1 MKLDSGIKKIAMK
14 HTLLSIALLF
24 FAALSFAQPLNKA
37 TYSTMISTAEEALA
51 NMDYYNAL
59 DQYNQAYEERKDKDL
74 IPIIADLHF
83 KLRDYKRAENY
94 YKRVFRKYRG
104 KDPEVDPQ
112 IRFNYAIVLKTMGQ
126 YDEAI
131 EHLQKVLAETT
142 DEKLKDLT
150 ELQITGA
157 EMGKVLRPVPRLRVE
172 NAGNNVNTSFSEY
185 SAYLTEDGKEMYYA
199 SFQRDDVIILEG
211 KEEENR
217 YATIL
222 KAAKSDKG
230 WGDPTALDDRINR
243 PGYHTANITLSP
255 DGRTMYFTRQQ
266 MTGNVVSESNIF
278 YSDLTG
284 TDYTAAKEVVGVNG
298 NWIAKHPAIGELF
311 GKEVMFFVSDMQGG
325 EGGFDIYYATYKG
338 NGVFADPVNLGP
350 KINTAADEVTPFYRD
365 GNLYFSSNGHPGIG
379 GYDIFSS
386 IWNGTTWS
394 EPKNMGLGY
403 NSQLD
408 DRYFMID
415 KEGYHGVL
423 LSNREGTRSTHSK
436 TCCDDIYEFT
446 IEKIELDAIVG
457 TFNAESG
464 EPLLNASVQLF
475 ELTDNQMTPIDEQ
488 SNEKGNVFAF
498 PLLLNKSYVAIA
510 NANGFYP
517 DTSEVF
523 NTVGFKESKK
533 LEHRLRLRPMPP
545 EPEYEDIEVTINEPI
560 RLNNIYYDFDDDKI
574 LPDAENDLNDLKNL
588 MEEYPAIKI
597 ELSSHTD
604 AQGKDAYNQE
614 LSQRRANSAK
624 AWLVEN
630 GIAEERIVPKG
641 YGETQ
646 ILNQCVNGV
655 TCTDDEHRFNRR
667 TEFKILE
674 GPTTI
679 MMKRT
684 EKKLKEKV
692 ELKPQKSTTP
702 EKQRR
707 RN

>member
-1 MKLDSGIKKIAMK
+1 MK
-14 HTLLSIALLF
+14 HTLLSISLLF
-24 FAALSFAQPLNKA
+24 FAAWSFAQPLNKA

-51 NMDYYNAL
+51 NKDYYNAL
-59 DQYNQAYEERKDKDL
+59 DQYNQAYDERKDKDL

-112 IRFNYAIVLKTMGQ
+112 IRYNYAIVLKTMGQ

-131 EHLQKVLAETT
+131 EHLQKVLAEST
-142 DEKLKDLT
+142 DDKLKDLA

-185 SAYLTEDGKEMYYA
+185 SAFLTEDGKEMYYA

-222 KAAKSDKG
+222 KSSKSDKG
-230 WGDPTALDDRINR
+230 WGDPTELDDRINR

-266 MTGNVVSESNIF
+266 MTGNEVSESNIF

-365 GNLYFSSNGHPGIG
+365 GTLYFSSNGHPGIG

-498 PLLLNKSYVAIA
+498 PLLLNKSYMAIA
-510 NANGFYP
+510 TAEGFYP

-588 MEEYPAIKI
+588 MDEYPAIKI

-624 AWLVEN
+624 AWLVEH
-630 GIAEERIVPKG
+630 GVAEERIVPKG

-667 TEFKILE
+667 TEFKIIE

-684 EKKLKEKV
+684 EKKLKEGEKV
-692 ELKPQKSTTP
+692 QLKPQKSTTP

>member
-1 MKLDSGIKKIAMK
+1 MK
-14 HTLLSIALLF
+14 HTLLSISLLF
-24 FAALSFAQPLNKA
+24 FAAWSFAQPLNKA

-51 NMDYYNAL
+51 NKDYYNAL
-59 DQYNQAYEERKDKDL
+59 DQYNQAYDERKDKDL

-112 IRFNYAIVLKTMGQ
+112 IRYNYAIVLKTMGQ

-131 EHLQKVLAETT
+131 EHLQKVLAEST
-142 DEKLKDLT
+142 DDKLKDLA

-185 SAYLTEDGKEMYYA
+185 SAFLTEDGKEMYYA

-222 KAAKSDKG
+222 KSSKSDKG
-230 WGDPTALDDRINR
+230 WGDPTELDDRINR

-266 MTGNVVSESNIF
+266 MTGNEVSESNIF

-284 TDYTAAKEVVGVNG
+284 TDYTAAREVVGVNG

-365 GNLYFSSNGHPGIG
+365 GTLYFSSNGHPGIG

-498 PLLLNKSYVAIA
+498 PLLLNKSYMAIA
-510 NANGFYP
+510 TAEGFYP

-588 MEEYPAIKI
+588 MDEYPAIKI

-624 AWLVEN
+624 AWLVEH
-630 GIAEERIVPKG
+630 GVAEERIVPKG

-655 TCTDDEHRFNRR
+655 TCILDDRHRFNRR
-667 TEFKILE
+667 TEFKIIE

-684 EKKLKEKV
+684 EKEI
-692 ELKPQKSTTP
+692 EG
-702 EKQRR
+702 R
-707 RN
+707 